1 MEHDLY
7 VPYMEGIYR
16 TSDEIKIGNISVE
29 LIRKQEAEANLKE
42 IISAFGNL
50 ITYCEREKS

>member
-1 MEHDLY
+1 
-7 VPYMEGIYR
+7 MEGIYR

-42 IISAFGNL
+42 IISAFGDL